1 MTGTITI
8 TTRVTTITSI
18 TLISM
23 STIFTMS
30 RRAEAL
36 LPTENS
42 GVVAN
47 AKDNYVNDV
56 DNDDDNYG
64 NDVVT

>member
-23 STIFTMS
+23 STIFTMR
-30 RRAEAL
+30 RRAVAL

-42 GVVAN
+42 DVVGN

-56 DNDDDNYG
+56 DNDDDNCG